1 MSSKAVAVL
10 KLFLW
15 IICLFHVVV
24 GVGLN
29 VWPEMSTTMA
39 KLYGVKVPL
48 TPQLVY
54 LLKPLGAFMFAL
66 GMFALIAA
74 RNPRDHMGTVYIF
87 ATLFAIRG
95 LHRLIFQTDIQR
107 IFVIESGKLMTGMA
121 VFLGMAV
128 VLVILAQVAKKDT
141 A

>member
-1 MSSKAVAVL
+1 MSSKALAVL

-29 VWPEMSTTMA
+29 VWPEMATTMA
-39 KLYGVKVPL
+39 KMYGVKVPL

-54 LLKPLGAFMFAL
+54 LLKPLGAFMLAL

-74 RNPRDHMGTVYIF
+74 RNPLAHLSTVYIF
-87 ATLFAIRG
+87 AALFAIRG
-95 LHRLIFQTDIQR
+95 LHRLIFQNDIQR